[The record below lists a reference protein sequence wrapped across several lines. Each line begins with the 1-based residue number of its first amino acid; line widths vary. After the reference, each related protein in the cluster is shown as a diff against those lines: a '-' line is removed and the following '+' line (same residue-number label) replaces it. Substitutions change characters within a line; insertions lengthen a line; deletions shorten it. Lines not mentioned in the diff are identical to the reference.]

1 MPPQTAFY
9 SRIIALLPVF
19 EDFAKAN
26 PYLSIFIIP
35 HSSDIC
41 IDFIR
46 NIWYNVRYGGEGMIR
61 IAIVDDENM
70 VCGGIETIVFQ
81 LSKDN
86 NIELETEVYLS
97 GNEFCGALKS
107 REYFNLILL
116 DIEMDNGDGIS
127 TGKYLRD
134 ELQDDTTQIVYV
146 SGKDGYDRQLF
157 EFHPL
162 GFIEKPVSYDKLN
175 KILKKYLKM
184 FGDENQIFSFKS
196 GHDNHWI
203 HLKDIM
209 YFESLDRK
217 IIIVDSENKPHEF
230 YGTMDNVFDQIK
242 SNGFMMIHKSYIIN
256 YRYVREFHSS
266 EIIMDNG
273 KALPISKHRKNEV
286 LKWQLKMETG
296 GKNNYE

>member
-1 MPPQTAFY
+1 M
-9 SRIIALLPVF
+9 L
-19 EDFAKAN
+19 KKGAN
-26 PYLSIFIIP
+26 I
-35 HSSDIC
+35 
-41 IDFIR
+41 
-46 NIWYNVRYGGEGMIR
+46 MIR

-70 VCGGIETIVFQ
+70 VCGNIEATVLQFG
-81 LSKDN
+81 KEN
-86 NIELETEVYLS
+86 NIEIETEIYLS
-97 GNEFCGALKS
+97 GDELCNALKS

-116 DIEMDNGDGIS
+116 DIEMNNGDGID

-146 SGKDGYDRQLF
+146 SGKNGYDRQLF

-162 GFIEKPVSYDKLN
+162 GFIEKPVSYDKLC

-184 FGDENQIFSFKS
+184 FGDENEILSFKS
-196 GHDNHWI
+196 GHNIHWL

-217 IIIVDSENKPHEF
+217 IVIVDSDNITHEF
-230 YGTMDNVFDQIK
+230 YGTMDNVFVQIK
-242 SNGFMMIHKSYIIN
+242 LNGFMMIHKSYIIN

-273 KALPISKHRKNEV
+273 KALPVSKHRKNEV
-286 LKWQLKMETG
+286 LKWQLKMESG
-296 GKNNYE
+296 GKSSCE

>member
-1 MPPQTAFY
+1 
-9 SRIIALLPVF
+9 
-19 EDFAKAN
+19 
-26 PYLSIFIIP
+26 
-35 HSSDIC
+35 
-41 IDFIR
+41 
-46 NIWYNVRYGGEGMIR
+46 MIR

-127 TGKYLRD
+127 TRKYLRD